1 MKKVWTF
8 LLLIAGAG
16 AAAYYY
22 FGYDQQVEAAE
33 VVKAAVTRGS
43 ITESVKATG
52 TIEAVRTVQ
61 VGSQVSGI
69 VQKLHADF
77 NDVVSEGQLIAELD
91 PSILAVQVE
100 IQKANIAQRE
110 TDIANQKVQLVD
122 AERNLKRTEE
132 LFEKGLTPQQQLDT
146 ADLAVK
152 NREASISNAEKQL
165 ISAEA
170 NLDQAELNLSYTKIY
185 SPIDGVIV
193 NRIVDVG
200 QAVQSSVNVAQFFT
214 IATDLRGLRLTG
226 GVDEADI
233 GKIRPGQAVEF
244 QVDSYPNQ
252 TFTGMVEN
260 VRLNATVQNNVVTYP
275 VWINVKNPDLK
286 LRPFMT
292 ANLDI
297 IVSRVEDVVRVP
309 NTALRFRPT
318 NDIYVARGLSPP
330 APGPGRGGGAG
341 RQGGQGANA
350 TEGGQGASQQP
361 GTQGGVAQ
369 GSGQDDRPG
378 AGGAERQQAGNRG
391 TLTEEQRR
399 QFAERFGAEGGGR
412 SGRGG
417 RRGGRAGGAGGT
429 ANAGPQVAL
438 GEGRIDQ
445 YFTPLPP
452 TRTPGTVYTW
462 NAETKELNRITVMLG
477 VTDTQMSELISGDLE
492 VGQEVVT
499 GVLLPQSMQRSNN
512 NSGGGQNN
520 PFQPQRGFG
529 GGGRGR

>member
-8 LLLIAGAG
+8 LLLIAVVGG
-16 AAAYYY
+16 GAYYY
-22 FGYDQQVEAAE
+22 FGYDQEVEAAE

-52 TIEAVRTVQ
+52 TIEALRTVQ

-69 VQKLHADF
+69 VQNLYADF

-100 IQKANIAQRE
+100 IQQANIEQRK
-110 TDIANQKVQLVD
+110 TDIENQKIQLLD
-122 AERNLKRTEE
+122 AERQLGRTRE
-132 LFEKGLTPQQQLDT
+132 LTAKGLTAQQQLD
-146 ADLAVK
+146 AAELAVK

-170 NLDQAELNLSYTKIY
+170 NLNQAELNLSYTKIY

-193 NRIVDVG
+193 NRLVDVG
-200 QAVQSSVNVAQFFT
+200 QAVQSSMTTPQFFT
-214 IATDLRGLRLTG
+214 IATDLRELRLTG

-233 GKIRPGQAVEF
+233 GKIRTGQPVEF
-244 QVDSYPNQ
+244 EVDSYPNQ
-252 TFTGMVEN
+252 RFTGTVEN

-297 IVSRVEDVVRVP
+297 IISRVEDVVRVP

-318 NDIYVARGLSPP
+318 NDIYVALGLTPP
-330 APGPGRGGGAG
+330 APGPARGGGAG

-350 TEGGQGASQQP
+350 AEGGQGASQQP
-361 GTQGGVAQ
+361 GTPGGAAQ

-378 AGGAERQQAGNRG
+378 AERQQGGTRG

-399 QFAERFGAEGGGR
+399 QFAERFGADGG
-412 SGRGG
+412 GRGG
-417 RRGGRAGGAGGT
+417 RRGGRGGAGAV

-438 GEGRIDQ
+438 GAGRIDQ
-445 YFTPLPP
+445 YFAPLPP
-452 TRTPGTVYTW
+452 SRTPGTVYIW
-462 NAETKELNRITVMLG
+462 NADTKELKRITVLLG
-477 VTDTQMSELISGDLE
+477 VTDTQMSELISGELE

>member
-1 MKKVWTF
+1 
-8 LLLIAGAG
+8 
-16 AAAYYY
+16 
-22 FGYDQQVEAAE
+22 
-33 VVKAAVTRGS
+33 
-43 ITESVKATG
+43 
-52 TIEAVRTVQ
+52 
-61 VGSQVSGI
+61 
-69 VQKLHADF
+69 
-77 NDVVSEGQLIAELD
+77 
-91 PSILAVQVE
+91 
-100 IQKANIAQRE
+100 
-110 TDIANQKVQLVD
+110 
-122 AERNLKRTEE
+122 
-132 LFEKGLTPQQQLDT
+132 
-146 ADLAVK
+146 
-152 NREASISNAEKQL
+152 
-165 ISAEA
+165 
-170 NLDQAELNLSYTKIY
+170 
-185 SPIDGVIV
+185 
-193 NRIVDVG
+193 
-200 QAVQSSVNVAQFFT
+200 
-214 IATDLRGLRLTG
+214 
-226 GVDEADI
+226 
-233 GKIRPGQAVEF
+233 
-244 QVDSYPNQ
+244 
-252 TFTGMVEN
+252 
-260 VRLNATVQNNVVTYP
+260 
-275 VWINVKNPDLK
+275 
-286 LRPFMT
+286 MT

-318 NDIYVARGLSPP
+318 NDIYVALGLTPP
-330 APGPGRGGGAG
+330 APGQGRGGGAG